1 MKETFAGACAKAL
14 TGSAALT
21 AAPNRLKLR
30 KVRLLKARE
39 FEILKNSN
47 NFPLVEQEHHN
58 KEDGK
63 QVHLDANLLKFSRD
77 QVNQNITQ

>member
-30 KVRLLKARE
+30 EVRLLKARE
-39 FEILKNSN
+39 FDILVLLFVCSN
-47 NFPLVEQEHHN
+47 ALELRAYFVPAFLRS
-58 KEDGK
+58 D
-63 QVHLDANLLKFSRD
+63 
-77 QVNQNITQ
+77 

>member
-30 KVRLLKARE
+30 KVRLLKGE
-39 FEILKNSN
+39 SLTF
-47 NFPLVEQEHHN
+47 
-58 KEDGK
+58 
-63 QVHLDANLLKFSRD
+63 
-77 QVNQNITQ
+77 

>member
-30 KVRLLKARE
+30 KVRLISLKYANGLRNGA
-39 FEILKNSN
+39 NSDTHS
-47 NFPLVEQEHHN
+47 VI
-58 KEDGK
+58 
-63 QVHLDANLLKFSRD
+63 S
-77 QVNQNITQ
+77 